1 MRFNAPSRRGEALES
16 AFFSFS
22 TAISSLFSPFL
33 SSLLFLFSLTHKQN
47 LIFRF
52 LQSRQTVQI
61 WLYEQADLRIEG
73 LIIVSVSLLLNFH
86 RSRSKRR
93 RQRFLFS
100 TSSLSRPPRSLALSP
115 LRPPTLL
122 RLHLVRLPL
131 SLAHQS
137 TPLSQTPSKRFN
149 QKLHQGFDEYMNMV
163 VDEAEE
169 VSAKRKTRKHLGRI
183 LLKGDTISLMRPV
196 TSAAA

>member
-100 TSSLSRPPRSLALSP
+100 TSSLDLLARSLSP
-115 LRPPTLL
+115 RCGL
-122 RLHLVRLPL
+122 RLFFDCISCASLSRSLTNQPPSLKLP
-131 SLAHQS
+131 
-137 TPLSQTPSKRFN
+137 
-149 QKLHQGFDEYMNMV
+149 
-163 VDEAEE
+163 
-169 VSAKRKTRKHLGRI
+169 
-183 LLKGDTISLMRPV
+183 
-196 TSAAA
+196 